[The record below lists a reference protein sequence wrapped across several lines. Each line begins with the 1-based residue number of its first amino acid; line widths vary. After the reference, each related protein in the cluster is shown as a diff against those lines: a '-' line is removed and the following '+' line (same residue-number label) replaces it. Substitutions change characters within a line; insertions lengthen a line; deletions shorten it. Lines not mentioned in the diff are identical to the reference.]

1 MKNGFHLKRNLK
13 ALTRGA
19 GDDLIFPLSSA
30 VLKLNPQAIDQLKR
44 KKKAHKYK
52 ASTAIVDG
60 IRFDSKL
67 EAQRYGELKM
77 LQCAGSIRGLRVH
90 VPFLLVV
97 HDVEITTYEADFV
110 YEQNGQVIV
119 EDTKGFLTPE
129 YKIKRA
135 LMLALHGV
143 QIKEVRRGKR

>member
-1 MKNGFHLKRNLK
+1 MRNGFHLKRNLK
-13 ALTRGA
+13 SLTRGA
-19 GDDLIFPLSSA
+19 GDDLVLPLSSA
-30 VLKLNPQAIDQLKR
+30 VRKLNPNAAQLLTR

-52 ASTAIVDG
+52 AMPTIVDG

-67 EAQRYGELKM
+67 EAKRYGELKL
-77 LQCAGSIRGLRVH
+77 LQRAGAIKGLRVH
-90 VPFLLVV
+90 VPFLLAVN
-97 HDVEITTYEADFV
+97 HVEITTYQADFV

-119 EDTKGFLTPE
+119 EDTKGFATPE

-143 QIKEVRRGKR
+143 QIKEVRR